1 MAEIHEA
8 PIIHSVMNVN
18 QSALN
23 SITFK
28 DGTSITNIDQSL
40 DASSTNPLS
49 NAAIS
54 TALDNIS
61 TPDIK
66 TFDFHAIMNPSA
78 THTNG
83 VISFP
88 TILRLESTFGTVTV
102 PTPTSSISV
111 PATGTY
117 AIFFKTIAY
126 NSTHFVTTNLRVND
140 TQIGQT
146 TLSTGFLTY
155 SSNLKLQANDSITL
169 YSNYDTPARSELS
182 ISFLHN

>member
-1 MAEIHEA
+1 
-8 PIIHSVMNVN
+8 MNVN

-40 DASSTNPLS
+40 DASSTNPLT

-54 TALDNIS
+54 TALNNTS

-66 TFDFHAIMNPSA
+66 IFDFHAIMNPSA
-78 THTNG
+78 THDTIG

-88 TILRLESTFGTVTV
+88 TILRLQSTFGTVTV

-126 NSTHFVTTNLRVND
+126 NSNLFVTTNLRVND
-140 TQIGQT
+140 TQIGET
-146 TLSTGFLTY
+146 TFSKGFLTY
-155 SSNLKLQANDSITL
+155 STNLKLQANDSITL
-169 YSNYDTPARSELS
+169 YANYDTPARSELS
-182 ISFLHN
+182 ISFLHK